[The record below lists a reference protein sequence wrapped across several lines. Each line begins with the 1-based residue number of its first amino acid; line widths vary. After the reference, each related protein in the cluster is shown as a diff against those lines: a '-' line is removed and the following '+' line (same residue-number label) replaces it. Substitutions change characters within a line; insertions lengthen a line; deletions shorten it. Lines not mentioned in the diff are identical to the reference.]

1 VFSEIEQISHKVT
14 DGGNPI
20 LMNLNQRYV
29 VKGIGTEKKISS
41 VVEIKTNEDG
51 SKIVKLL
58 DKWNG
63 EIPSGAIRD
72 VSLTL
77 GKRGQNRLIILGFPS
92 TECCN
97 SSPSSQRAEG
107 VAIVGMFA
115 ETNGKL
121 KSLLSIEH
129 VFCLAG

>member
-41 VVEIKTNEDG
+41 VVEIKTNE
-51 SKIVKLL
+51 
-58 DKWNG
+58 
-63 EIPSGAIRD
+63 D